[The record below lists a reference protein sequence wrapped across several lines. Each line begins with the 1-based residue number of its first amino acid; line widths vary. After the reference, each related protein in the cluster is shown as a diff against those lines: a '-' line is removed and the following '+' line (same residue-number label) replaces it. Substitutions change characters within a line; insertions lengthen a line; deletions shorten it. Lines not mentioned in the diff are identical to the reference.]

1 MIETIARR
9 AVFCGAFAVLL
20 IPFFVSQSMYFPFIT
35 GKNFA
40 FRIIV
45 EIMLASWAVL
55 AIVVPAYRPKRS
67 WVFIAMAVFVI
78 VIGVADMFGINPTR
92 SLWSNFER
100 MEGFMMLL
108 HLAAYVLVLGSVVRT
123 EKIWNALLNGSV
135 IASTA
140 LSLYSFAE
148 IPAQFEGQLVRIDG
162 TLGNP
167 TYFAVYLLFNIFL
180 ALLLLYRNH
189 HTKISVAAYGAA
201 IIAQMVALY
210 YTGTRGTL
218 LGFVV
223 GLVLTALIILVVG
236 KAHPRL
242 RRVSGVV
249 IAVVA
254 IGAGLFVM
262 LRNTPIIQESPILA
276 RVANVSL
283 TDATVESRVTLWSSI
298 GWEGFKER
306 PLLGWGQDNF
316 IVVFG
321 KYYDPMMYKQ
331 EPWFDR
337 AHNVFVDWLIAGGAL
352 GLLAYLFLFGAG
364 VYVLWK
370 TTLSLP
376 EKALLTGLFAAYFVH
391 NIFVFDNLVSYIYFG
406 MLLAYIHAS
415 HIRAK
420 MPDAPTGSAQSVIR
434 PEIVIGAGAVCAI
447 ALIYFVNVP
456 SIVRSQTL
464 IDALS
469 LDYRG
474 ADPHT
479 VLAQYE
485 NVLVQKQGVGLE
497 EAKEQLVQSAIKAYD
512 AAPDDLGTTALIS
525 RAEAEIRASVAAD
538 PGNTR
543 PLYFL
548 AHLLVYTGREAEGI
562 EVLRQALTI
571 NSGRQNFLYEIGQ
584 AYLKLGDVEQSIAA
598 YKEAYDAEPENDT
611 AFANHAGMLIGGGRK
626 AEGEALLLERFGTT
640 TVDNPFV
647 LRAYQLKDNYEKIIE
662 ILQLRLSQVR
672 GEARA
677 SVYLSL
683 GDNYLQ
689 LGMREEAIAA
699 FEQAILFKPS
709 FKEQGT
715 QIIEA
720 IKAGKNVVIQ

>member
-20 IPFFVSQSMYFPFIT
+20 IPFFVSQSMYFPYIT

-45 EIMLASWAVL
+45 EIMLAGWTVL
-55 AIVVPAYRPKRS
+55 AVMVPAYRPKRS
-67 WVFIAMAVFVI
+67 WVFLSMAAFVI
-78 VIGVADMFGINPTR
+78 IIGIADMFGINPAR

-108 HLAAYVLVLGSVVRT
+108 HLAVYVLVLGSVVRT
-123 EKIWNALLNGSV
+123 EKMWNALLNGSV
-135 IASTA
+135 IASVA
-140 LSLYSFAE
+140 LSLYSFSE

-180 ALLLLYRNH
+180 ALVLLYRNYRN
-189 HTKISVAAYGAA
+189 KISVAAYGAA
-201 IIAQMVALY
+201 LIAQMVALY

-218 LGFVV
+218 LGFVA
-223 GLVLTALIILVVG
+223 GLVLAALIMFVWG

-242 RRVSGVV
+242 RRASGIVAAIVV
-249 IAVVA
+249 L
-254 IGAGLFVM
+254 GGGLFFM
-262 LRNTPIIQESPILA
+262 LRNTSMIQGSPILA

-283 TDATVESRVTLWSSI
+283 TDTTVESRLTLWGSI

-321 KYYDPMMYKQ
+321 KYYDPVMYKQ

-364 VYVLWK
+364 IYVLWK

-420 MPDAPTGSAQSVIR
+420 IADVPVGSTQSVIR
-434 PEIVIGAGAVCAI
+434 PEIVMGAGVVGAI

-456 SIVRSQTL
+456 HIARSQSL
-464 IDALS
+464 IEALR
-469 LDYRG
+469 LDYGG
-474 ADPHT
+474 ADSSAL
-479 VLAQYE
+479 LAEYE
-485 NVLVQKQGVGLE
+485 NALIPEGGVGSSE
-497 EAKEQLVQSAIKAYD
+497 VREQLIQSAIKKYAAEPD
-512 AAPDDLGTTALIS
+512 APGTIAIVS
-525 RAEAEIRASVAAD
+525 RAEAEARAAVATD
-538 PGNTR
+538 VGNTR

-548 AHLLVYTGREAEGI
+548 AHLLVYSGREAEGI
-562 EVLRQALTI
+562 EVLRQALAI
-571 NSGRQNFLYEIGQ
+571 NPGRQNFLYEIGQ
-584 AYLKLGDVEQSIAA
+584 AYLKLGDVEQAIAA
-598 YKEAYDAEPENDT
+598 YKEAYDAEPENDV
-611 AFANHAGMLIGGGRK
+611 AFANHAGMLIGGGK
-626 AEGEALLLERFGTT
+626 KTEGEALLLERFGTT

-647 LRAYQLKDNYEKIIE
+647 LRAYQLKDDYEKIIA
-662 ILQLRLSQVR
+662 ILHVRVNQVQ

-677 SVYLSL
+677 AVYISL

-689 LGMREEAIAA
+689 LGKREEAITA

-709 FKEQGT
+709 FKEQGI